1 MNVYKLSQTVQDHF
15 ETYDSCVVIA
25 ENPESAKKIHPN
37 GYYVWTEAGWEHKG
51 YLVVPMCDAWNS
63 WPPDLNDITVEYIG
77 MFDGDVEKFE
87 DSVICASYNA
97 G

>member
-1 MNVYKLSQTVQDHF
+1 MNVYKLSQTVQDHYD
-15 ETYDSCVVIA
+15 TYDSCVVIA
-25 ENPESAKKIHPN
+25 EGPESAKRFHPN

-51 YLVVPMCDAWNS
+51 YLVTPMGDNWCE

-77 MFDGDVEKFE
+77 VFDGNLE
-87 DSVICASYNA
+87 DFDGAVICASYNA